1 MTKGIVRFWSL
12 CQFSKYVVT
21 VLSLYLL
28 LSFVF
33 LKINGSKN
41 TAGADFP
48 KMARIKEV
56 MGPSIYHS
64 EPSLQKRQ
72 HGCREKEKGSQALKE
87 GNRRGLDVA
96 TH

>member
-56 MGPSIYHS
+56 MGPSIT
-64 EPSLQKRQ
+64 R
-72 HGCREKEKGSQALKE
+72 SQACRKDSM
-87 GNRRGLDVA
+87 GAVKRKRGVRP
-96 TH
+96 